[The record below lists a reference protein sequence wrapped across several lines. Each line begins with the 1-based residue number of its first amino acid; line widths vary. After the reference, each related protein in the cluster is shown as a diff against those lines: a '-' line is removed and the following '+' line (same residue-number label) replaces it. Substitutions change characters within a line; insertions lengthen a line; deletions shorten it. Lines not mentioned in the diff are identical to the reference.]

1 MKTESSGKI
10 SSFAKYAAGLVL
22 AFCKCADVGWQKS
35 SGKKNKFEMEKGLVF
50 NKSFDL
56 VLSLK
61 NFNFCNLAGSIAY
74 NVPALGAVADFGAQN
89 CQYTTKVDAR

>member
-1 MKTESSGKI
+1 MCVGKKAVGKRINFGLGKI
-10 SSFAKYAAGLVL
+10 I
-22 AFCKCADVGWQKS
+22 
-35 SGKKNKFEMEKGLVF
+35 VF

-74 NVPALGAVADFGAQN
+74 NGLGIAEGGDF
-89 CQYTTKVDAR
+89 

>member
-74 NVPALGAVADFGAQN
+74 NGKRIGEVADKLDEKFNLAV
-89 CQYTTKVDAR
+89 K

>member
-74 NVPALGAVADFGAQN
+74 NTQIYESFA
-89 CQYTTKVDAR
+89 KVQIF

>member
-1 MKTESSGKI
+1 MWVGK
-10 SSFAKYAAGLVL
+10 KAA
-22 AFCKCADVGWQKS
+22 
-35 SGKKNKFEMEKGLVF
+35 GKKNKFEMEKGLVF

-74 NVPALGAVADFGAQN
+74 NGLGLCEVAENRRRKFRFRRNVAKAN
-89 CQYTTKVDAR
+89 F

>member
-1 MKTESSGKI
+1 MWAGK
-10 SSFAKYAAGLVL
+10 KAA
-22 AFCKCADVGWQKS
+22 
-35 SGKKNKFEMEKGLVF
+35 GKKNKFEMEKGLVF

-74 NVPALGAVADFGAQN
+74 NVLRLGEGGDFYHK
-89 CQYTTKVDAR
+89 C

>member
-35 SGKKNKFEMEKGLVF
+35 SWEKNKFWVGRFSIIQFALE
-50 NKSFDL
+50 
-56 VLSLK
+56 

-74 NVPALGAVADFGAQN
+74 NVLGLCVRAGNRSTKADIITNIQLKN
-89 CQYTTKVDAR
+89 YC

>member
-22 AFCKCADVGWQKS
+22 AFCKCADVGWKRINF
-35 SGKKNKFEMEKGLVF
+35 GLGDLVF

-74 NVPALGAVADFGAQN
+74 NGKGLCVRAGN
-89 CQYTTKVDAR
+89 RSTKVDIITKV

>member
-35 SGKKNKFEMEKGLVF
+35 SWEKNKFWIGKGLVF

-74 NVPALGAVADFGAQN
+74 NGLGIAEGGDF
-89 CQYTTKVDAR
+89 